1 MGREEADL
9 EDESKKGS
17 GYGGK
22 QFCFKEAF
30 AFSSG
35 DGAREGEGSREE
47 EEKMGGKCWGEWGG
61 RSLKASS
68 VM

>member
-1 MGREEADL
+1 MGRKEADL
-9 EDESKKGS
+9 ADESGKGP
-17 GYGGK
+17 GYWGK

-30 AFSSG
+30 VFSSG
-35 DGAREGEGSREE
+35 DGAREGEGGREE
-47 EEKMGGKCWGEWGG
+47 EEKKGGKCLGEGGG